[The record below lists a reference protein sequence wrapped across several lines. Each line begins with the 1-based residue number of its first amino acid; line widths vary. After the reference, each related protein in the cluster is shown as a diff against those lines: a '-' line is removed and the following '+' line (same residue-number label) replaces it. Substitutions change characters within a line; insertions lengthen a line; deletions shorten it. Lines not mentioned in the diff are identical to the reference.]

1 MPSWTEVQG
10 YLRSRYRL
18 QTDEAQHF
26 VIGFSLEGGGGGLSG
41 PLIQGV
47 QGQLI
52 EVEQHALLLLR
63 AEVGSDRALNP
74 VAALLHSSK
83 LVLGGLTLLG
93 NHYVL
98 RYTVPLQG
106 LQLPDLDYVLTYLA
120 KEAASLRTRI
130 ASQVAGPDARPKAP
144 NWTE

>member
-26 VIGFSLEGGGGGLSG
+26 VIGFALEGGGGLTG

-106 LQLPDLDYVLTYLA
+106 LQLADLDYVLTYLA

>member
-26 VIGFSLEGGGGGLSG
+26 VIGFSLEGGSGLTG

-52 EVEQHALLLLR
+52 EVNAKRCNCEARRPASGGRKTHGTRPHTSCPRTKQR
-63 AEVGSDRALNP
+63 AFFKKKINN
-74 VAALLHSSK
+74 K
-83 LVLGGLTLLG
+83 
-93 NHYVL
+93 
-98 RYTVPLQG
+98 
-106 LQLPDLDYVLTYLA
+106 
-120 KEAASLRTRI
+120 I
-130 ASQVAGPDARPKAP
+130 
-144 NWTE
+144 

>member
-26 VIGFSLEGGGGGLSG
+26 VIGFALEGGGGLTG

-106 LQLPDLDYVLTYLA
+106 LQGLEGLQGAQEP
-120 KEAASLRTRI
+120 EGRRSGASG
-130 ASQVAGPDARPKAP
+130 QGPL
-144 NWTE
+144 ELEV

>member
-26 VIGFSLEGGGGGLSG
+26 VIGFSMEGSRGLSG

-106 LQLPDLDYVLTYLA
+106 LELSDLDYVLTYLA

-130 ASQVAGPDARPKAP
+130 ASQVAGPDARPKTP